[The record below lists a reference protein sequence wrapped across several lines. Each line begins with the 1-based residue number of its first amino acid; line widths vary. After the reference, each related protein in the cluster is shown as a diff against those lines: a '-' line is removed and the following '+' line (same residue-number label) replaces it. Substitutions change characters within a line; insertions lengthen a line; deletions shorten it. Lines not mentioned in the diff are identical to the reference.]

1 MDDTAIIQKLLNVLY
16 SDGQYIQLK
25 DRDDD
30 IKYVGYSYFN
40 TSISTMFEKLPLVVE
55 LTYCPKCG
63 VHITVLPYLAYSTWI
78 HEADED
84 HEKDCPYFIIGYLTG
99 LVQPIFGTKFPIEA
113 RAFDTKVS
121 VVINLE
127 EDDA

>member
-1 MDDTAIIQKLLNVLY
+1 MNDTAIIQKLLNILY
-16 SDGQYIQLK
+16 SDGQYIKLK
-25 DRDDD
+25 DKDDD

-40 TSISTMFEKLPLVVE
+40 TSTSTMCEKLPLVVE

-63 VHITVLPYLAYSTWI
+63 VHITVLPYLAYSTWRY
-78 HEADED
+78 EVGED

-99 LVQPIFGTKFPIEA
+99 LMQPIFGTKFPIEA
-113 RAFDTKVS
+113 WAFDTKVS

-127 EDDA
+127 EDDT

>member
-25 DRDDD
+25 DIYDD

-40 TSISTMFEKLPLVVE
+40 TSISIMSEKLPLVVE
-55 LTYCPKCG
+55 LTYCPKCD
-63 VHITVLPYLAYSTWI
+63 VFITVLPYLAYSTWM
-78 HEADED
+78 HGVDEG

-113 RAFDTKVS
+113 RTFDTKVS
-121 VVINLE
+121 IVINLE
-127 EDDA
+127 EDDS

>member
-1 MDDTAIIQKLLNVLY
+1 MDNTAIIQKLLNVLY

-25 DRDDD
+25 DKDDD

-63 VHITVLPYLAYSTWI
+63 VHITVLPYLAYSTWM
-78 HEADED
+78 HEADEA

-99 LVQPIFGTKFPIEA
+99 LMQPIFGTEFPIEA
-113 RAFDTKVS
+113 WAFDTKVS
-121 VVINLE
+121 IVINLE